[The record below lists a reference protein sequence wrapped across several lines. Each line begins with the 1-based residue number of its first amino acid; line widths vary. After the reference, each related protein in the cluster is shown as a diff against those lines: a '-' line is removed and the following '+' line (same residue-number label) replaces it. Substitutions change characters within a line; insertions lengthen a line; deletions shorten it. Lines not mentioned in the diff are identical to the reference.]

1 MWSMV
6 AAGALAAGASLAAPA
21 TAYENNFDDA
31 AIGQVPEGFLVIN
44 GAFAVAEEGG
54 NKYLELASAPL
65 DSFGVLFGAAATD
78 DVSVTARV
86 FGMSTGRRH
95 PAFGVGLGGV
105 SGFKLQVT
113 PAKKAIEL
121 YLGDLVVASAAWEWK
136 AAQWT
141 WLRLQIRKA
150 DASLWVVE
158 GRAWAEGQAEPAD
171 WAIRFE
177 RKSPPVSGKAG
188 VWGKPFAGTPI
199 RFDNLEVIP
208 LQP

>member
-1 MWSMV
+1 MRSMV
-6 AAGALAAGASLAAPA
+6 AAGALVAGACLAAPA
-21 TAYENNFDDA
+21 AAYENNLDA
-31 AIGQVPEGFLVIN
+31 STVGQLPEGFLVIN
-44 GAFAVAEEGG
+44 GVFAVAQEGG
-54 NKYLELASAPL
+54 NKFLELPGAPL
-65 DSFGVLFGAAATD
+65 DSFGVLFGAPATN

-86 FGMSTGRRH
+86 FGTSQGRRH

-113 PAKKAIEL
+113 PAKKALEL

-150 DASLWVVE
+150 EASLWVVE
-158 GRAWAEGQAEPAD
+158 GKAWIEGQPEPAD

-177 RKSPPVSGKAG
+177 RKSPPISGKAG

-199 RFDNLEVIP
+199 RFDNLEVTF